1 MCKVANFL
9 LIMQQKLQNLDELLA
24 KLLQNFDELSIGNDI
39 KIVV

>member
-1 MCKVANFL
+1 MCKGANFL

-24 KLLQNFDELSIGNDI
+24 KLLQNFDELSIGNDV